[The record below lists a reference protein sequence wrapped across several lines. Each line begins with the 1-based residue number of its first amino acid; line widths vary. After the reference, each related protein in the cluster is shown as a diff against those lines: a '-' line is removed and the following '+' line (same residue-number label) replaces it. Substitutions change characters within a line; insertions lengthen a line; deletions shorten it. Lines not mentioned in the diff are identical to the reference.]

1 MILFGSGKQYSKTNQ
16 LPLQKYSDNGYDS
29 LSEKI
34 IVMEII
40 QLFNTLGKPGCSYN
54 CKTWVAEGFGF
65 LDGQV
70 SRLKL
75 STFCDER
82 ELKLE
87 MLELDW
93 QFPQSCTDVAGH
105 VSQFLVALLCRKA
118 IMFRHFLADILAE
131 KKNFFSSRVHWP
143 YLNLS
148 QLGYSQ
154 AAQASRLF
162 VGVTL

>member
-16 LPLQKYSDNGYDS
+16 LPLQKYNDNGNDWLQTMTSS

-34 IVMEII
+34 IVMEIT

-93 QFPQSCTDVAGH
+93 QFPQSCTDVAVH
-105 VSQFLVALLCRKA
+105 VSQFLVAL
-118 IMFRHFLADILAE
+118 ILSESDYVQTFSRWHTRWE
-131 KKNFFSSRVHWP
+131 K
-143 YLNLS
+143 NLF
-148 QLGYSQ
+148 QLTRS
-154 AAQASRLF
+154 LTI
-162 VGVTL
+162 V